1 MGTSP
6 GDSPG
11 RARSSGVR
19 LAQLTAALSLAVDLA
34 TAQPMEHVARSCLL
48 ARRFGRGIGLDDQEG
63 GSLYYLAQLG
73 WAGCIADSAHV
84 ATLFG
89 DDLEYRAGAY
99 DVDMAPLPFLGYLLG
114 RANDQDATLRG
125 LWVSASLVATG
136 ARSVQDDL
144 RAHCLVAADLARRL
158 GLGDAVADSLQQTFA
173 RWDGKG
179 LPRGLGGTAVSLP
192 VRVWQIADV
201 AEVHHR
207 RRGLAA
213 ALEVVRERRGTHFD
227 PDLVDEFVAG
237 APALFDGLPE
247 ESTWDELMAEA
258 PSLRSELTEGEL
270 DSALEVF
277 ADYADLKSP
286 CYRGHSRGV
295 ATLAEAAAQ
304 RLGLAE
310 DEVTLVRRAA
320 LVHDIG
326 RVGVPNTIWDKER
339 PLSTAERERARLH
352 AYYTQR
358 VLVRPP
364 RLAEIGRVAGLAHER
379 LDGSGYPHGLPGSAI
394 PRPARILAAADRY
407 HGLVEDRP
415 TRPALAAPA
424 AAARLRAE
432 QDCGALDPAAVDAV
446 LAVAGQPAR
455 RPPGGPRGLTARE
468 IEVLTALAK
477 GASNRQIARQ
487 LSISPKTVG
496 SHVEHIYAKTDV
508 TTRASAT
515 LFAMSHG
522 LLRSLEP
529 SP

>member
-1 MGTSP
+1 M
-6 GDSPG
+6 
-11 RARSSGVR
+11 R

-34 TAQPMEHVARSCLL
+34 TGQPMEHVARACLL
-48 ARRFGRGIGLDDQEG
+48 ARRFGRGIGLDEQEG

-89 DDLEYRAGAY
+89 DDLEYRSGVY
-99 DVDMAPLPFLGYLLG
+99 DVDMAPLPFLGYLLR

-144 RAHCLVAADLARRL
+144 RAHCVVASDLARGL
-158 GLGDAVADSLQQTFA
+158 GLGDGVVASLQQIFA

-179 LPRGLGGTAVSLP
+179 LPAGVSGTGIRLP
-192 VRVWQIADV
+192 VRVWQISDV

-207 RRGLAA
+207 RGGLDAA
-213 ALEVVRERRGTHFD
+213 IDVVRERSGTHFD
-227 PDLVDEFVAG
+227 PALVEEFAAM
-237 APALFDGLPE
+237 APELFEGLPA

-258 PSLRSELTEGEL
+258 PSLRSELTEREL
-270 DSALEVF
+270 DAALEVF

-295 ATLAEAAAQ
+295 AALAAAAAQ
-304 RLGLAE
+304 RLGLPPE
-310 DEVTLVRRAA
+310 EVTLVHRAA

-326 RVGVPNTIWDKER
+326 RVGVPNTIWDKEQ

-415 TRPALAAPA
+415 HRSALTAPD

-432 QDCGALDPAAVDAV
+432 QAAGALDPAAVDAV
-446 LAVAGQPAR
+446 LAVAGQPVRHASV
-455 RPPGGPRGLTARE
+455 GPCGLTVRE
-468 IEVLTALAK
+468 LEVLTALAK
-477 GASNRQIARQ
+477 GASNRQIARE
-487 LSISPKTVG
+487 LGISPKTVG

-515 LFAMSHG
+515 LFAMRHG